1 VRVPPG
7 PISYSELLC
16 EQHHK
21 LKFDPGRRWRTNEFF
36 GEQLSLITRQQWR
49 YLQTTYDSSELSE
62 GLAWWPEQAGIT
74 QAAADP
80 QNNDASELA
89 VPLHSVRCELCQ
101 QCIQIRQQEE
111 DKKERNYQGN
121 MLQVKHVATAPTDS
135 EDARSVTTKRRR
147 ARRRAAS
154 KGVPFRAGLRGGR
167 LDPGRHDV
175 VTR

>member
-1 VRVPPG
+1 MRVPPG

-62 GLAWWPEQAGIT
+62 GLAWWPEFMADASGSSADQDQRAPSRRSRSSSQRMRPKQAGIT

-80 QNNDASELA
+80 PNNDASELA
-89 VPLHSVRCELCQ
+89 VPLDSVRCELCQ
-101 QCIQIRQQEE
+101 ECIQIRRQEE
-111 DKKERNYQGN
+111 DEKERNYQDN
-121 MLQVKHVATAPTDS
+121 MLQ
-135 EDARSVTTKRRR
+135 
-147 ARRRAAS
+147 
-154 KGVPFRAGLRGGR
+154 
-167 LDPGRHDV
+167 
-175 VTR
+175 